1 MSALAALLQLSSATL
16 PVGAYSYSQG
26 LESAIEAGWVSD
38 ELSARQWIE
47 TVLSE
52 GIARTEAVIVART
65 FDALAQGSVD
75 DLALINA
82 RFLAS
87 RETRELLAE
96 TLQMGRSMRLLV
108 ASTLGVDGAV
118 RQQLDA
124 LEADEGLGYP
134 IAWAVAAMARGLDTE
149 TALLGYLY
157 AALENLVLAAVK
169 TVPLGQSAGQRLL
182 TELGQGLPM
191 MVSVARD
198 CPLDEL
204 TNFLPGQIMASMQHE
219 HQHTRLFRS

>member
-38 ELSARQWIE
+38 EPSARQWIE

-75 DLALINA
+75 ELALINA

-124 LEADEGLGYP
+124 LEANEGLGYP
-134 IAWAVAAMARGLDTE
+134 IAWAVAAMARRLDTE

-204 TNFLPGQIMASMQHE
+204 TNFLPGQTMASMQHE

>member
-38 ELSARQWIE
+38 ESSARQWIE

-65 FDALAQGSVD
+65 FDALAQGSVG
-75 DLALINA
+75 DLVLINA

-108 ASTLGVDGAV
+108 VSTPGVDGAV
-118 RQQLDA
+118 RQQLDD

-157 AALENLVLAAVK
+157 AALENIVLAAVK

-182 TELGQGLPM
+182 TELGQGLAM